1 MSRFFWILIAIIGAA
16 LAWLLLTGES
26 GAVFGLDN
34 DRFARLVYLGLLGAV
49 IGAVAVRSAGR
60 FSNVTRSI
68 AIWLALLLVLVAGY
82 QYRFELQDV
91 ASRITGGL
99 VPGSPIAM
107 TGEDG
112 HAIMVMR
119 SDSGHFEVDARVN
132 GRPLRLLVDTGATST
147 VLTERDAAAVGI
159 DVGALAYTMPIQTA
173 NGRTEAA
180 RARIDEIEIGTI
192 RRQSL
197 PVLVARSSGLG
208 QSLLGMNYL
217 NTLDGLDI
225 RRDRLILRD

>member
-16 LAWLLLTGES
+16 LVWLVLTGES
-26 GAVFGLDN
+26 GSVFGLDN
-34 DRFARLVYLGLLGAV
+34 DRFARLVYLGLLATV
-49 IGAVAVRSAGR
+49 IGAVALRSAGR
-60 FSNVTRSI
+60 FSNIARSI
-68 AIWLALLLVLVAGY
+68 AIWLAIVLALVAGY

-99 VPGSPIAM
+99 VPGSPIAL
-107 TGEDG
+107 TAENG

-147 VLTERDAAAVGI
+147 VLTERDAASVGI
-159 DVGALAYTMPIQTA
+159 DIGALAYTIPIQTA

-180 RARIDEIEIGTI
+180 RARIDEIGIGTI
-192 RRQSL
+192 ERKAL
-197 PVLVARSSGLG
+197 PILVARSSSLG

-217 NTLDGLDI
+217 NTLGGLDI